1 MAINSNCKNG
11 QKMAKKSQKWSKRVI
26 IKKNRNVKKDQK
38 EGLQKWTEMSKKRCY
53 NCTYLRV

>member
-11 QKMAKKSQKWSKRVI
+11 QKMAKKKPKMAKKSNYKKEQKCQKG
-26 IKKNRNVKKDQK
+26 QK

-53 NCTYLRV
+53 NCTNLRV